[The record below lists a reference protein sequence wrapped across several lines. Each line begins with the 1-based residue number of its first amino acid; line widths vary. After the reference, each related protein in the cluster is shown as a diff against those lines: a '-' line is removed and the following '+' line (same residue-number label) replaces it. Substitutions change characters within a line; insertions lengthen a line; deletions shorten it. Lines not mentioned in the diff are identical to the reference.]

1 MVHEVHPAAQEVAGR
16 PLFLRIDIC
25 HWKHFSTKK
34 RGDLFAVDLVVLHL
48 SAVDRFHV
56 QRVAQH
62 ELDADLAAQVCDPV
76 PAEHAFNGDRQIL
89 TILGDRVAECITA
102 GGKVLV
108 IQNGAVVV
116 LDA

>member
-1 MVHEVHPAAQEVAGR
+1 MPLEAFLHEEAR
-16 PLFLRIDIC
+16 
-25 HWKHFSTKK
+25 
-34 RGDLFAVDLVVLHL
+34 

-76 PAEHAFNGDRQIL
+76 PAEHAFNGDR
-89 TILGDRVAECITA
+89 VAECITA